1 MKIYTFLA
9 VIILLSVP
17 AFAFSVTVPEETLVV
32 PIGTSKEVNISIYS
46 TKSDDVSFSI
56 LDSKP
61 WITQSTELMH
71 IEGGSTKTLSIYL
84 TPFLDTATGVYKIGL
99 LTEST
104 KTGEQQSKF
113 MFVRV
118 EKINSV
124 EIDNPKISGNF
135 IPTGYANINVVIKNY
150 KATTVRNL
158 KVSASIS
165 SPSTKLIEFDQN
177 IDSLD
182 SGEMKN
188 ITYNFTIPKMAKS
201 GLYTF
206 TVKIDSGDE
215 IREKVSTFKVSDNS
229 KFMQTSSQQPLMLG
243 FSRTITVTNIG
254 NFANDTTIKAILSP
268 FEAAFYSGEKPLS
281 ITNSEFTWLL
291 GDVNPGE
298 TRTLYYRVDYTPLF
312 LFIIVIGF
320 AVWIFLYKVRI
331 IRIKKFIL
339 EKKFIEEGEEFTVG
353 IEIANSTGRKIE
365 NVTLKDFVPS
375 VFNIKEGEGLKP
387 VKKKTAAG
395 TEITWKLKDVH
406 KNEVRILS
414 YKILPVFGVHGTIRL
429 PQAAVSFMG
438 RKKEVEIKSAFANI
452 GVETENYGESH
463 KFSRKRKE

>member
-1 MKIYTFLA
+1 MKIYTFLVA
-9 VIILLSVP
+9 IILLSVP
-17 AFAFSVTVPEETLVV
+17 TFAFTMFMSEDTQIV
-32 PIGTSKEVNISIYS
+32 PIGTSKEVNISVYS
-46 TKSDDVSFSI
+46 TKSDDISFSI

-71 IEGGSTKTLSIYL
+71 LDGVSTKTLTVFL
-84 TPFLDTATGVYKIGL
+84 TPFLDTMPGIYKIGL
-99 LTEST
+99 LAESP
-104 KTGEQQSKF
+104 TGEQQSKF
-113 MFVRV
+113 MFVNV

-124 EIDNPKISGNF
+124 EIDKVEITGNYT
-135 IPTGYANINVVIKNY
+135 PTGYANMNVIIRNY
-150 KATTVRNL
+150 KTTTVKNL

-165 SPSTKLIEFDQN
+165 SPVTKLIEFDQN

-188 ITYNFTIPKMAKS
+188 ITYNFIIPKMAKS

-206 TVKIDSGDE
+206 DVKLESEGNV
-215 IREKVSTFKVSDNS
+215 REKVRTFLVSS
-229 KFMQTSSQQPLMLG
+229 QAKFTETSSQQPLVLG

-254 NFANDTTIKAILSP
+254 NFADDATVTATLSP

-281 ITNSEFTWLL
+281 IVNDEFTWVLESI
-291 GDVNPGE
+291 NPGE
-298 TRTLYYRVDYTPLF
+298 ARTLYYRVDYTSLF
-312 LFIIVIGF
+312 LFLVVIGF
-320 AVWIFLYKVRI
+320 AVWIFFYKVRI

-365 NVTLKDFVPS
+365 NVTVKDFVPS

-387 VKKKTAAG
+387 VRKKTAAG
-395 TEITWKLKDVH
+395 AELTWKLKDVH

-429 PQAAVSFMG
+429 PQASVSFMG
-438 RKKEVEIKSAFANI
+438 RKKTVEIKSAFANI
-452 GVETENYGESH
+452 GVETENYGEKHGS
-463 KFSRKRKE
+463 SRNKNN